1 MRDDKKFL
9 LNQMIRKPLESLPTL
24 MKTDEFGMLVGMSPV
39 RVSRLCNA
47 GLLPAIKIGKEW
59 RISRD
64 VLIEKLRGEKS

>member
-1 MRDDKKFL
+1 MDNFVAAQL
-9 LNQMIRKPLESLPTL
+9 CRKPLETLPT
-24 MKTDEFGMLVGMSPV
+24 MMDTEEFGAVFGLSPV